1 MKPAPWTKTPRLP
14 IFSRWYRPHRLKLE
28 RIVNDVAAHQGI
40 CLIIDCHSFPS
51 VALPYELDQTAYRA
65 DITFN

>member
-1 MKPAPWTKTPRLP
+1 
-14 IFSRWYRPHRLKLE
+14 LKLE